1 MVGVQFPRI
10 TREDLASLFGRLTRG
25 GDEIAIIGKESINSH
40 VIEGFAPR
48 LPGGTEM
55 LTRRLRGSTPKKH
68 VMNHPTLERVTWQ
81 NKETLTLFV
90 FSKILPS

>member
-10 TREDLASLFGRLTRG
+10 TIEEIASLFGRLTRG
-25 GDEIAIIGKESINSH
+25 GDEIAIVGKESNNSH

-55 LTRRLRGSTPKKH
+55 LTRRLRRSTPQKARIESPDSRESNLAKTKK
-68 VMNHPTLERVTWQ
+68 L
-81 NKETLTLFV
+81 
-90 FSKILPS
+90 